1 MSSSESLICSES
13 EIILKK
19 SENLNSIYNKIKK
32 KYACIIVTDTLNH
45 FYLLKTNIVM
55 IWENYL

>member
-13 EIILKK
+13 SIC

-55 IWENYL
+55 IWENDL